1 MIDNLQKTPVKFG
14 ERIALDELVH
24 GEVFDAMS
32 QEAGLAS
39 DRAGQEGFSA
49 TCPAV
54 HQDVLCPVDEAAI
67 GQLDRRAEI
76 QRLEFNP
83 SVNKLSIANICLAVP
98 QVPASV
104 YKALYEYM
112 MEIS

>member
-39 DRAGQEGFSA
+39 DSAGEEGFST

-54 HQDVLCPVDEAAI
+54 YQDVLCPVYEAAI
-67 GQLDRRAEI
+67 GQLEEH
-76 QRLEFNP
+76 LLCEGTFT
-83 SVNKLSIANICLAVP
+83 
-98 QVPASV
+98 
-104 YKALYEYM
+104 EYPYFWL
-112 MEIS
+112 IKILR